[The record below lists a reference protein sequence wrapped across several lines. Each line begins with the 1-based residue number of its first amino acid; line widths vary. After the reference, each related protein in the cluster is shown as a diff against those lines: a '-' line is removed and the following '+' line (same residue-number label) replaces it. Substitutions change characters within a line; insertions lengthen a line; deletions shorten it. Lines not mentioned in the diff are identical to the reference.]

1 MIFLRKASGIGFY
14 TDKKATTLEFKEKA
28 VMLTG
33 HNGSGKTSFLL
44 GLYNTIGSI
53 NERHPQTVA
62 LMGNRGWGFEVEI
75 EDDLFYNK
83 YKEEFSKLFIP
94 KKELKINVRHIVCES
109 NNSLIDQN
117 KLQAYVATDPIKKSL
132 EESYIEFKNRINDTE
147 RTVHGNFYSLPKNDS
162 ERIEVSMMSLN
173 FVNDPRTAH
182 IQTKYRDEIKHNTNY
197 LPCVLFINE
206 QIHFNFR
213 KNESE
218 SLKLYN
224 NEANNLDK
232 TTYLVLNQLSK
243 EILKG
248 GNNHKDYI
256 NELFAKEKDLNN
268 LKREIENFLSRKQYT
283 KDINDLISRLNS
295 FLNLTE
301 KSAHISEDGFIFLK
315 EGEKTVNWYQCSKG
329 EKNLI
334 VLIVL
339 AFLNKDNNT
348 IFILDEPDLSMH
360 IEWQELLIPTLLEIC
375 PNNQFFI
382 STHSPSLIPDYRDNI
397 QFFNMNKI
405 KKDVVVNG

>member
-1 MIFLRKASGIGFY
+1 MIYLRKASGIGFY
-14 TDKKATTLEFKEKA
+14 TETKPTTLEFKKNA

-62 LMGNRGWGFEVEI
+62 LVGKRSWGFEI
-75 EDDLFYNK
+75 ELEDHNFYEK
-83 YKEEFSKLFIP
+83 YKKELLELSIP
-94 KKELKINVRHIVCES
+94 TTPLKINVRHIVCDRD
-109 NNSLIDQN
+109 NSLVDQN
-117 KLQAYVATDPIKKSL
+117 KLKAFIETDPLKKNLADSFF
-132 EESYIEFKNRINDTE
+132 EFTSRMSDSEKKLD
-147 RTVHGNFYSLPKNDS
+147 GNYYSLPKDEND
-162 ERIEVSMMSLN
+162 RIEVSMMQLN
-173 FVNDPRTAH
+173 FNQNKKTDL
-182 IQTKYRDEIKHNTNY
+182 IQSKYRDEIKENKEY
-197 LPCVLFINE
+197 LPCVLLINE
-206 QIHFNFR
+206 QIYANTSNNDP
-213 KNESE
+213 K

-232 TTYLVLNQLSK
+232 TTYLVLNHLSK

-248 GNNHKDYI
+248 SVDYKSYI
-256 NELFAKEKDLNN
+256 NRIFSNENDINKIRLNIEDLLTKKIYSEEIKDLI
-268 LKREIENFLSRKQYT
+268 KK
-283 KDINDLISRLNS
+283 LNC
-295 FLNLTE
+295 FFNPTG
-301 KSAHISEDGFIFLK
+301 KSAHISDDGFLFLK
-315 EGEKTVNWYQCSKG
+315 EDNKTINWYQCSKG

-339 AFLNKDNNT
+339 AYLNKSKNT

-360 IEWQELLIPTLLEIC
+360 IEWQELLIPTLLELC

-382 STHSPSLIPDYRDNI
+382 STHSPALVPDFRENI

-405 KKDVVVNG
+405 KMDAVKNV

>member
-14 TDKKATTLEFKEKA
+14 TDKKATTLEFKKKA

-62 LMGNRGWGFEVEI
+62 LMGNRSWGFEIEI
-75 EDDLFYNK
+75 EDDLFYEK
-83 YKEEFSKLFIP
+83 YKEEFTKLFIP
-94 KKELKINVRHIVCES
+94 KKQLKINVRHIACES
-109 NNSLIDQN
+109 NNSLLDQN
-117 KLQAYVATDPIKKSL
+117 KLQTYVSTDPIKKSL
-132 EESYIEFKNRINDTE
+132 ENSFIEFKNRINNTDKNI
-147 RTVHGNFYSLPKNDS
+147 HGNFYSLPKDES
-162 ERIEVSMMSLN
+162 ERIEVSMMSLKFEN
-173 FVNDPRTAH
+173 SQKTTT
-182 IQTKYRDEIKHNTNY
+182 IQAKYRDEIKSNLNY
-197 LPCVLFINE
+197 LPCVLLINE
-206 QIHFNFR
+206 QIYFNTTN
-213 KNESE
+213 NEPK

-248 GNNHKDYI
+248 GQNHKDYLDD
-256 NELFAKEKDLNN
+256 LFSKEKDLN
-268 LKREIENFLSRKQYT
+268 KIKKDIQDFLSKKNYT
-283 KDINDLISRLNS
+283 KDINDLILKLNT

-315 EGEKTVNWYQCSKG
+315 EGGEVINWYQCSKG

-339 AFLNKDNNT
+339 AFLNKNKNT

-405 KKDVVVNG
+405 KKDVSVNG

>member
-14 TDKKATTLEFKEKA
+14 TNKKATTLEFKKKA

-44 GLYNTIGSI
+44 GLYNTIGAI
-53 NERHPQTVA
+53 NERHPQTLA
-62 LMGNRGWGFEVEI
+62 LMGNRSWGFEIEI
-75 EDDLFYNK
+75 EDDLFYEK
-83 YKEEFSKLFIP
+83 YKEEFIKLFIP
-94 KKELKINVRHIVCES
+94 KKQLKINVRHIACES
-109 NNSLIDQN
+109 SNSLLDQT
-117 KLQAYVATDPIKKSL
+117 KIQAYVATDPIKKSL
-132 EESYIEFKNRINDTE
+132 EKSFIEFKNKISNSD
-147 RTVHGNFYSLPKNDS
+147 RTVHGNFYSLPKDDS

-173 FVNDPRTAH
+173 FTTDHRAAT
-182 IQTKYRDEIKHNTNY
+182 IQTKYRDEIKNNTNY
-197 LPCVLFINE
+197 LPCVLLINE
-206 QIHFNFR
+206 QIYFNTSN
-213 KNESE
+213 NEPK

-248 GNNHKDYI
+248 GNNHKEYLND
-256 NELFAKEKDLNN
+256 LFSKEKDLN
-268 LKREIENFLSRKQYT
+268 KIKKEIENFLSNKQYT
-283 KDINDLISRLNS
+283 KDINDLILKLNT
-295 FLNLTE
+295 FLNLTG

-339 AFLNKDNNT
+339 AFLNKNNNT

-382 STHSPSLIPDYRDNI
+382 STHSPSLIPNYRDNI

-405 KKDVVVNG
+405 KKDVAVNG